1 MKTKM
6 HNGSRLL
13 SLLLA
18 VVLVFTLTVPALAA
32 EKPQDM
38 NLRIAVMS
46 DLHYLSPD
54 MIADTEDFEHAFN
67 SDRKLLKESSSVL
80 HEMLERV
87 RADKPDILLVS
98 GDLTKDGEQECH
110 AALAKQLQQ
119 LQQDV
124 PGLKIYVIN
133 GNHDIRNYNAKNFN
147 TADGKAVPA
156 TRTHPEDFK
165 RIYDFVYSDP
175 TVIATFTPAAG
186 NEAGSLSYVARPVE
200 GLTVIAMDTCRYSS
214 DNTSNGD
221 DEHETSGAISADLE
235 KWVIEQTAAAKARG
249 DLVIGLEHHGLVPH
263 FDVEPTILPMYLV
276 NGYERIAQEYADA
289 GMSAVFTGHMHA
301 VDIAAMTT
309 KAGNTFYDIETGSA
323 LTYPCPIRFVDLRRS
338 TVGGETNTYMS
349 VSTKTHIGPIN
360 YTDPATGVAYV
371 IDDLTE
377 YAREFGFSTAML
389 KTVAG
394 DFVKSFFGKY
404 LPNDTWPVTKIIENI
419 DKIIEDVASIPV
431 AEGNNLLD
439 FANWIY
445 RCNLAGEDDGN
456 YPAWVQSGIDQLKS
470 GALLDQVLDIV
481 AKDAFGR
488 GSVLFTKFQGLFT
501 KYLKS
506 QLNDL
511 LVKIVVSM
519 SVDNNC
525 PDDNDKTILLEGSN
539 AQVRLLPVTGSS
551 AATTQAYVQGDTAT
565 VFLTS
570 RQLRAATGAQS
581 GVAVTVDAT
590 DPAVGTVV
598 LAGRS
603 IANACDAGAAALQV
617 KFRSG
622 TVTLDARALAAL
634 DLHKDVAVSL
644 ASGAS
649 LNAAQQR
656 ALGSQA
662 AAATLANA
670 SVLVDG
676 AAASC
681 PAGSVRAAV
690 AVNAANDLTA
700 WSLADDGSISAVG
713 GVYDAGQQTYAFD
726 VVNGVTAIARFPFT
740 DVVAGTWY
748 YGAAAY
754 AYNNG
759 LFAGMTPTTFAPN
772 ATMTR
777 AMLVSV
783 LWRLAG
789 APAPKAPNTFV
800 DVPDGAWYTDA
811 VTWAAENG
819 VVSGIGGSRFDP
831 SGFVTRE
838 QTAEILYNYAH
849 SKGYDVSARA
859 DLTAFPDAA
868 SVSGWAEEALSWAN
882 AAGLINGT
890 VRDGQTILDPQGR
903 RKKSRTQPATAIIG
917 SGRTYK
923 GFLIKSAAPAW
934 AVSAQTTRRQ
944 YRS

>member
-1 MKTKM
+1 MNHSKRI
-6 HNGSRLL
+6 GSRLL

-18 VVLVFTLTVPALAA
+18 VALVLALSVPAFAA
-32 EKPQDM
+32 QDSHSGADTGT
-38 NLRIAVMS
+38 LKIAVMS
-46 DLHYLSPD
+46 DDHYLSPS
-54 MIADTEDFEHAFN
+54 MIRDTADYTTALN
-67 SDRKLLKESSSVL
+67 SDRKMFAESDAIL
-80 HEMLERV
+80 RTMLDAV
-87 RADKPDILLVS
+87 RQDKPDVLLIS

-110 AALAKQLQQ
+110 KALAKALQQ
-119 LQQDV
+119 LQRDV
-124 PGLKIYVIN
+124 PGLKVYVIN
-133 GNHDIRNYNAKNFN
+133 GNHDIRNADALNFN

-156 TRTHPEDFK
+156 TRTDPEDFK
-165 RIYDFVYSDP
+165 RIYDFIYSDP
-175 TVIATFTPAAG
+175 TVIATYTPPAG
-186 NEAGSLSYVARPVE
+186 KEAGGLSYVARPADGYTLV
-200 GLTVIAMDTCRYSS
+200 VIDTGRYSS
-214 DNTSNGD
+214 DNTSTGKN
-221 DEHETSGAISADLE
+221 EHETSGAISADLE
-235 KWVIEQTAAAKARG
+235 QWVIDQIKAAKARG
-249 DLVIGLEHHGLVPH
+249 DVVLGMQHHGLVAH
-263 FDVEPTILPMYLV
+263 FDVQPTILPMYLV
-276 NGYERIAQEYADA
+276 NDYERLTQEYADA
-289 GMSAVFTGHMHA
+289 GMSVMFTGHSHA
-301 VDIAAMTT
+301 VDIASATT
-309 KAGNTFYDIETGSA
+309 VAGNTIYDIETGSG
-323 LTYPCPIRFVDLRRS
+323 LTYPSPLRFVELRRS
-338 TVGGETNTYMS
+338 ADATV
-349 VSTKTHIGPIN
+349 VSTGVRTHFGPIH
-360 YTDPATGVAYV
+360 YTDPLTGTAKT

-377 YAREFGFSTAML
+377 YGRAHGFTTDML

-394 DFVKSFFGKY
+394 SFVKSFFGKF
-404 LPNDTWPVTKIIENI
+404 LPNDTWPVTKIIANI
-419 DKIIEDVASIPV
+419 DQIIDDVAAVPI

-445 RCNLAGEDDGN
+445 QCNLAGEDDGN
-456 YPAWVQSGIDQLKS
+456 YPAWVQSGVDQLKS

-481 AKDAFGR
+481 ARDTFGC

-501 KYLKS
+501 RYLKS

-525 PDDNDKTILLEGSN
+525 ADDNDMTFLIANSGD
-539 AQVRLLPVTGSS
+539 AQIRLLPVSGSS
-551 AATTQAYVQGDTAT
+551 AATTQAYVQGSTAT

-570 RQLRAATGAQS
+570 RQLRAATDAQFD
-581 GVAVTVDAT
+581 ATVTINAT
-590 DPAVGTVV
+590 DPAADTVI
-598 LAGRS
+598 LSGRS
-603 IANACDAGAAALQV
+603 IINARNAGVAALQV

-644 ASGAS
+644 TGAS

-656 ALGSQA
+656 ALGTQA
-662 AAATLANA
+662 GSAVLANA

-690 AVNAANDLTA
+690 AVNAADDLTA

-713 GVYDAGQQTYAFD
+713 GAYDAGQQTYAFD

-789 APAPKAPNTFV
+789 EPAPKAPNTFV

-859 DLTAFPDAA
+859 DLTVFPDAG
-868 SVSGWAEEALSWAN
+868 SVSGWAEKALSWAN

-890 VRDGQTILDPQGR
+890 VRDGQTILDPQGSA
-903 RKKSRTQPATAIIG
+903 SR
-917 SGRTYK
+917 
-923 GFLIKSAAPAW
+923 
-934 AVSAQTTRRQ
+934 AQVAMILMN
-944 YRS
+944 YVEHVVNA

>member
-80 HEMLERV
+80 REMLERV

-156 TRTHPEDFK
+156 TRTEPEDFK

-175 TVIATFTPAAG
+175 TVLATFTPAEGNKAG
-186 NEAGSLSYVARPVE
+186 GLSYVARPVE

-263 FDVEPTILPMYLV
+263 FDVQPTILPMYLV

-289 GMSAVFTGHMHA
+289 GMSVVFTGHMHA

-323 LTYPCPIRFVDLRRS
+323 LTYPCPVRFVDLRRS

-349 VSTKTHIGPIN
+349 VSTKTHIGPIH

-377 YAREFGFSTAML
+377 YAREFGFTTAML

-404 LPNDTWPVTKIIENI
+404 LPNDTWPVTKIIANI
-419 DKIIEDVASIPV
+419 DQIIDDVAAVPI

-581 GVAVTVDAT
+581 GVAVAVDAT

-662 AAATLANA
+662 AAATLTNA

-690 AVNAANDLTA
+690 AVNAADDLTA

-713 GVYDAGQQTYAFD
+713 GAYDAGQQTYAFD

-890 VRDGQTILDPQGR
+890 VRDGQTILDPQGSA
-903 RKKSRTQPATAIIG
+903 SR
-917 SGRTYK
+917 
-923 GFLIKSAAPAW
+923 
-934 AVSAQTTRRQ
+934 AQVAMILMN
-944 YRS
+944 YVEHVVNA

>member
-80 HEMLERV
+80 REMLERV

-156 TRTHPEDFK
+156 TRTEPEDFK

-175 TVIATFTPAAG
+175 TVLATFTPAEGNKAG
-186 NEAGSLSYVARPVE
+186 GLSYVARPVE

-263 FDVEPTILPMYLV
+263 FDVQPTILPMYLV

-289 GMSAVFTGHMHA
+289 GMSVVFTGHMHA

-323 LTYPCPIRFVDLRRS
+323 LTYPCPVRFVDLRRS

-349 VSTKTHIGPIN
+349 VSTKTHIGPIH

-377 YAREFGFSTAML
+377 YAREFGFTTAML

-404 LPNDTWPVTKIIENI
+404 LPNDTWPVTKIVANI
-419 DKIIEDVASIPV
+419 DQIIDDVAAVPI

-456 YPAWVQSGIDQLKS
+456 YPAWVQSGVDQLKS

-598 LAGRS
+598 LASRS

-662 AAATLANA
+662 ATAMLANA

-690 AVNAANDLTA
+690 AVNAADDLTA

-713 GVYDAGQQTYAFD
+713 GAYDAGQQTYAFD

-789 APAPKAPNTFV
+789 EPAPKAPNTFV

-859 DLTAFPDAA
+859 DLTAFPDAG

-890 VRDGQTILDPQGR
+890 VRDGQTILDPQGSA
-903 RKKSRTQPATAIIG
+903 SR
-917 SGRTYK
+917 
-923 GFLIKSAAPAW
+923 
-934 AVSAQTTRRQ
+934 AQVAMILMN
-944 YRS
+944 YVEHVVNA

>member
-156 TRTHPEDFK
+156 TRTEPEDFK
-165 RIYDFVYSDP
+165 QIYDFVYSDP
-175 TVIATFTPAAG
+175 TVIATFTPAEGNKAG
-186 NEAGSLSYVARPVE
+186 GLSYVARPVE

-263 FDVEPTILPMYLV
+263 FDMQPTILPMYLV

-289 GMSAVFTGHMHA
+289 GMSVVFTGHMHA

-309 KAGNTFYDIETGSA
+309 AAGNTFYDIETGSA

-349 VSTKTHIGPIN
+349 VSTKTHIGPIH

-377 YAREFGFSTAML
+377 YAREFGFTTDML

-404 LPNDTWPVTKIIENI
+404 LPNDTWPVTKIIANI
-419 DKIIEDVASIPV
+419 DQIIDDVAAVPI

-656 ALGSQA
+656 ALGSQVA
-662 AAATLANA
+662 TATLARA
-670 SVLVDG
+670 SVTVDG

-690 AVNAANDLTA
+690 AVNAADDLTA

-713 GVYDAGQQTYAFD
+713 GAYDAGQQTYAFD

-859 DLTAFPDAA
+859 DLTAFPDAG
-868 SVSGWAEEALSWAN
+868 SVSGWAEKALSWAN

-890 VRDGQTILDPQGR
+890 VRDGQTILDPQGSA
-903 RKKSRTQPATAIIG
+903 SR
-917 SGRTYK
+917 
-923 GFLIKSAAPAW
+923 
-934 AVSAQTTRRQ
+934 AQVAMILMN
-944 YRS
+944 YVEHVVNA

>member
-32 EKPQDM
+32 DKPQDM

-54 MIADTEDFEHAFN
+54 MIAGTEDFEHALN

-80 HEMLERV
+80 REMLERV

-110 AALAKQLQQ
+110 AALAKQ

-156 TRTHPEDFK
+156 TRTEPEDFK
-165 RIYDFVYSDP
+165 QIYDFVYSDP
-175 TVIATFTPAAG
+175 TVIATFTPAEGNKAG
-186 NEAGSLSYVARPVE
+186 GLSYVARPVE

-263 FDVEPTILPMYLV
+263 FDVQPTILPMYLV

-289 GMSAVFTGHMHA
+289 GMSVVFTGHMHA

-323 LTYPCPIRFVDLRRS
+323 LTYPCPVRFVDLRRS

-349 VSTKTHIGPIN
+349 VSTKTHIGPIH

-377 YAREFGFSTAML
+377 YAREFGFTTAML

-404 LPNDTWPVTKIIENI
+404 LPNDTWPVTKIIANI
-419 DKIIEDVASIPV
+419 DQIIDDVAAVPI

-690 AVNAANDLTA
+690 AVNAADDLTA

-789 APAPKAPNTFV
+789 EPAPKAPNTFV

-859 DLTAFPDAA
+859 DLTAFPDAG

-890 VRDGQTILDPQGR
+890 VRDGQTILDPQGSA
-903 RKKSRTQPATAIIG
+903 SR
-917 SGRTYK
+917 
-923 GFLIKSAAPAW
+923 
-934 AVSAQTTRRQ
+934 AQVAMILMN
-944 YRS
+944 YVEHVVNA

>member
-156 TRTHPEDFK
+156 TRTEPEDFK

-175 TVIATFTPAAG
+175 TVLATFTPAEGNKAG
-186 NEAGSLSYVARPVE
+186 GLSYVARPVE
-200 GLTVIAMDTCRYSS
+200 GLTVIAMDTCRYSA

-263 FDVEPTILPMYLV
+263 FDVQPTILPMYLV

-289 GMSAVFTGHMHA
+289 GMSVVFTGHMHA

-323 LTYPCPIRFVDLRRS
+323 LTYPCPVRFVDLRRS

-349 VSTKTHIGPIN
+349 VSTKTHIGPIH

-377 YAREFGFSTAML
+377 YAREFGFTTAML

-404 LPNDTWPVTKIIENI
+404 LPNDTWPVTKIVANI
-419 DKIIEDVASIPV
+419 DQIIDDVAAVPI

-539 AQVRLLPVTGSS
+539 AQVRLLPVTGSN

-690 AVNAANDLTA
+690 AVNAADDLTA
-700 WSLADDGSISAVG
+700 WSLADDGSISAVSG
-713 GVYDAGQQTYAFD
+713 AYDAGQQTYAFD

-849 SKGYDVSARA
+849 NKGYDVSARA

-890 VRDGQTILDPQGR
+890 VRDGQTILDPQGSA
-903 RKKSRTQPATAIIG
+903 SR
-917 SGRTYK
+917 
-923 GFLIKSAAPAW
+923 
-934 AVSAQTTRRQ
+934 AQVAMILMN
-944 YRS
+944 YVEHVVNA

>member
-156 TRTHPEDFK
+156 TRTEPEDFK

-377 YAREFGFSTAML
+377 YAREFGFSTDML

-404 LPNDTWPVTKIIENI
+404 LPNDTWPVTKIIANI
-419 DKIIEDVASIPV
+419 DQIIDDVAAVPI

-456 YPAWVQSGIDQLKS
+456 YPAWVQSGMDQLRS

-488 GSVLFTKFQGLFT
+488 SSVLFTKFQGLFT

-539 AQVRLLPVTGSS
+539 AQVRLLPVTGSN

-644 ASGAS
+644 ASGTS

-690 AVNAANDLTA
+690 AVNAADDLTA
-700 WSLADDGSISAVG
+700 WSLADDGSISAVSG
-713 GVYDAGQQTYAFD
+713 AYDAGQQTYAFD

-859 DLTAFPDAA
+859 DLTAFPDAG

-890 VRDGQTILDPQGR
+890 VRDGQTILDPQGSA
-903 RKKSRTQPATAIIG
+903 SR
-917 SGRTYK
+917 
-923 GFLIKSAAPAW
+923 
-934 AVSAQTTRRQ
+934 AQVAMILMN
-944 YRS
+944 YVEHVVNA

>member
-1 MKTKM
+1 MKTRM

-32 EKPQDM
+32 DKPQDM

-54 MIADTEDFEHAFN
+54 MIADTADFEHALN
-67 SDRKLLKESSSVL
+67 SDRKLLKESSAIL
-80 HEMLERV
+80 YEKFEQV

-119 LQQDV
+119 LQQDI

-147 TADGKAVPA
+147 TPDGKAVPA

-186 NEAGSLSYVARPVE
+186 NEAGGLSYVARPVE
-200 GLTVIAMDTCRYSS
+200 GLTIIAMDTCRYSKE
-214 DNTSNGD
+214 NTSNGT

-289 GMSAVFTGHMHA
+289 GMSVVFTGHMHA

-338 TVGGETNTYMS
+338 TVGGETSTYMS
-349 VSTKTHIGPIN
+349 VSTKTHTGPIH
-360 YTDPATGVAYV
+360 YTDPATGTAHV

-377 YAREFGFSTAML
+377 YAREFGFSTDML

-404 LPNDTWPVTKIIENI
+404 LPNDTWPVTKIVANI
-419 DKIIEDVASIPV
+419 DQIIDDVAAVPI
-431 AEGNNLLD
+431 ADGKDLLD

-445 RCNLAGEDDGN
+445 QCNLAGEDDGN
-456 YPAWVQSGIDQLKS
+456 YPAWVQSGVDQLKS
-470 GALLDQVLDIV
+470 GALLDQVLNIV

-501 KYLKS
+501 RYLKS

-634 DLHKDVAVSL
+634 DLHRDVAVSL

-690 AVNAANDLTA
+690 AVNAADDLTA
-700 WSLADDGSISAVG
+700 WSLADDGSISAVSG
-713 GVYDAGQQTYAFD
+713 AYDAGQQTYAFD

-890 VRDGQTILDPQGR
+890 VRDGQTILDPQGSA
-903 RKKSRTQPATAIIG
+903 SR
-917 SGRTYK
+917 
-923 GFLIKSAAPAW
+923 
-934 AVSAQTTRRQ
+934 AQVAMILMN
-944 YRS
+944 YVEHVVNA

>member
-80 HEMLERV
+80 REMLERV

-156 TRTHPEDFK
+156 TRTEPEDFK
-165 RIYDFVYSDP
+165 QIYDFVYSDP
-175 TVIATFTPAAG
+175 TVIATFTPAEGNKAG
-186 NEAGSLSYVARPVE
+186 GLSYVARPVE

-263 FDVEPTILPMYLV
+263 FDVQPTILPMYLV

-289 GMSAVFTGHMHA
+289 GMSVVFTGHMHA

-323 LTYPCPIRFVDLRRS
+323 LTYPCPVRFVDLRRS

-349 VSTKTHIGPIN
+349 VSTKTHIGPIH

-377 YAREFGFSTAML
+377 YAREFGFTTAML

-404 LPNDTWPVTKIIENI
+404 LPNDTWPVTKIIANI
-419 DKIIEDVASIPV
+419 DQIIDDVAAIPI

-690 AVNAANDLTA
+690 AVNAADDLTA

-713 GVYDAGQQTYAFD
+713 GAYDAGQQTYAFD

-849 SKGYDVSARA
+849 NKGYDVSARA

-890 VRDGQTILDPQGR
+890 VRDGQTILDPQGSA
-903 RKKSRTQPATAIIG
+903 SR
-917 SGRTYK
+917 
-923 GFLIKSAAPAW
+923 
-934 AVSAQTTRRQ
+934 AQVAMILMN
-944 YRS
+944 YVEHVVNA

>member
-1 MKTKM
+1 M
-6 HNGSRLL
+6 
-13 SLLLA
+13 
-18 VVLVFTLTVPALAA
+18 
-32 EKPQDM
+32 
-38 NLRIAVMS
+38 
-46 DLHYLSPD
+46 
-54 MIADTEDFEHAFN
+54 
-67 SDRKLLKESSSVL
+67 
-80 HEMLERV
+80 
-87 RADKPDILLVS
+87 
-98 GDLTKDGEQECH
+98 
-110 AALAKQLQQ
+110 
-119 LQQDV
+119 
-124 PGLKIYVIN
+124 
-133 GNHDIRNYNAKNFN
+133 
-147 TADGKAVPA
+147 
-156 TRTHPEDFK
+156 
-165 RIYDFVYSDP
+165 
-175 TVIATFTPAAG
+175 
-186 NEAGSLSYVARPVE
+186 
-200 GLTVIAMDTCRYSS
+200 
-214 DNTSNGD
+214 
-221 DEHETSGAISADLE
+221 
-235 KWVIEQTAAAKARG
+235 
-249 DLVIGLEHHGLVPH
+249 
-263 FDVEPTILPMYLV
+263 
-276 NGYERIAQEYADA
+276 
-289 GMSAVFTGHMHA
+289 
-301 VDIAAMTT
+301 
-309 KAGNTFYDIETGSA
+309 
-323 LTYPCPIRFVDLRRS
+323 
-338 TVGGETNTYMS
+338 
-349 VSTKTHIGPIN
+349 
-360 YTDPATGVAYV
+360 
-371 IDDLTE
+371 
-377 YAREFGFSTAML
+377 
-389 KTVAG
+389 
-394 DFVKSFFGKY
+394 
-404 LPNDTWPVTKIIENI
+404 
-419 DKIIEDVASIPV
+419 ASIPV

-488 GSVLFTKFQGLFT
+488 GSVLLTKFQGLFT

-551 AATTQAYVQGDTAT
+551 AATTQAYVQGSTAT

-570 RQLRAATGAQS
+570 RQLRAATDAQS
-581 GVAVTVDAT
+581 GAAVTVNAT
-590 DPAVGTVV
+590 DPAADTVI
-598 LAGRS
+598 LSGRS
-603 IANACDAGAAALQV
+603 IINARNAGVAALQV
-617 KFRSG
+617 QFAAG
-622 TVTLDARALAAL
+622 TVTLDSDALAAL

-644 ASGAS
+644 TGAS

-690 AVNAANDLTA
+690 AVNAADDLTA

-713 GVYDAGQQTYAFD
+713 GAYDAGQQTYAFD

-890 VRDGQTILDPQGR
+890 VRDGQTILDPQGSA
-903 RKKSRTQPATAIIG
+903 SR
-917 SGRTYK
+917 
-923 GFLIKSAAPAW
+923 
-934 AVSAQTTRRQ
+934 AQVAMILMN
-944 YRS
+944 YVEHVVNA

>member
-156 TRTHPEDFK
+156 TRTEPEDFK

-175 TVIATFTPAAG
+175 TVLATFTPAEGNKAG
-186 NEAGSLSYVARPVE
+186 GLSYVARPVE

-263 FDVEPTILPMYLV
+263 FDVQPTILPMYLV

-289 GMSAVFTGHMHA
+289 GMSVVFTGHMHA

-309 KAGNTFYDIETGSA
+309 AAGNTFYDIETGSA
-323 LTYPCPIRFVDLRRS
+323 LTYPCPVRFVDLRRS

-349 VSTKTHIGPIN
+349 VSTKTHIGPIH
-360 YTDPATGVAYV
+360 YTDPATGVAHV

-377 YAREFGFSTAML
+377 YAREFGFTTAML

-394 DFVKSFFGKY
+394 DFIKSFFGKY
-404 LPNDTWPVTKIIENI
+404 LPNDTWPVTKIIANI
-419 DKIIEDVASIPV
+419 DQIIDDVAAVPI

-456 YPAWVQSGIDQLKS
+456 YPAWVQSGVDQLKS

-570 RQLRAATGAQS
+570 RQLRTATGAQS

-690 AVNAANDLTA
+690 AVNAADDLTA

-713 GVYDAGQQTYAFD
+713 GAYDAGQQTYAFD

-890 VRDGQTILDPQGR
+890 VRDGQTILDPQGSA
-903 RKKSRTQPATAIIG
+903 SR
-917 SGRTYK
+917 
-923 GFLIKSAAPAW
+923 
-934 AVSAQTTRRQ
+934 AQVAMILMN
-944 YRS
+944 YVEHVVNA

>member
-147 TADGKAVPA
+147 TPDGKAVPA

-488 GSVLFTKFQGLFT
+488 GSVLLTKFQGLFT

-662 AAATLANA
+662 ATATLANA

-690 AVNAANDLTA
+690 AVNAADDLTA

-713 GVYDAGQQTYAFD
+713 GAYDAGQQTYAFD

-890 VRDGQTILDPQGR
+890 VRDGQTILDPQGSA
-903 RKKSRTQPATAIIG
+903 SR
-917 SGRTYK
+917 
-923 GFLIKSAAPAW
+923 
-934 AVSAQTTRRQ
+934 AQVAMILMN
-944 YRS
+944 YVEHVVNA

>member
-156 TRTHPEDFK
+156 TRTEPEDFK

-175 TVIATFTPAAG
+175 TVLATFTPAEGNKAG
-186 NEAGSLSYVARPVE
+186 GLSYVARPVE

-263 FDVEPTILPMYLV
+263 FDVQPTILPMYLV

-289 GMSAVFTGHMHA
+289 GMSVVFTGHMHA

-323 LTYPCPIRFVDLRRS
+323 LTYPCPVRFVDLRRS

-349 VSTKTHIGPIN
+349 VSTKTHIGPIH

-377 YAREFGFSTAML
+377 YAREFGFTTAML

-394 DFVKSFFGKY
+394 DFVKSFVGKY
-404 LPNDTWPVTKIIENI
+404 LPNDTWPVTKIIANI
-419 DKIIEDVASIPV
+419 DQIIDDVAAVPI

-690 AVNAANDLTA
+690 AVNAADDLTA

-713 GVYDAGQQTYAFD
+713 GAYDAGQQTYAFD
-726 VVNGVTAIARFPFT
+726 VVNGVTAIARFPFM

-849 SKGYDVSARA
+849 NKGYDVSARA

-890 VRDGQTILDPQGR
+890 VRDGQTILDPQGSA
-903 RKKSRTQPATAIIG
+903 SR
-917 SGRTYK
+917 
-923 GFLIKSAAPAW
+923 
-934 AVSAQTTRRQ
+934 AQVAMILMN
-944 YRS
+944 YVEHVVNA

>member
-1 MKTKM
+1 MKTRM

-32 EKPQDM
+32 DKPQDM

-54 MIADTEDFEHAFN
+54 MIADTEDFEHALN
-67 SDRKLLKESSSVL
+67 SDRKLLKESSAIL
-80 HEMLERV
+80 NEMFERV

-119 LQQDV
+119 LQQDI

-147 TADGKAVPA
+147 TADGKAVRA
-156 TRTHPEDFK
+156 TRTEPEDFK

-175 TVIATFTPAAG
+175 TVIATFTPAEGNKAG
-186 NEAGSLSYVARPVE
+186 GLSYVARPVE

-214 DNTSNGD
+214 DNTSIGD

-276 NGYERIAQEYADA
+276 NDYERIAQEYADA

-309 KAGNTFYDIETGSA
+309 AAGNTFYDIETGSA

-349 VSTKTHIGPIN
+349 MSTKTHIGPIH
-360 YTDPATGVAYV
+360 YTDPATGAAYV

-377 YAREFGFSTAML
+377 YAREFGFSTDML

-404 LPNDTWPVTKIIENI
+404 LPNDTWPVTKIIANI
-419 DKIIEDVASIPV
+419 DQIIDDVAAIPI

-445 RCNLAGEDDGN
+445 QCNLAGEDDGN
-456 YPAWVQSGIDQLKS
+456 YPAWVQSGVDQLKS

-598 LAGRS
+598 LSGRS

-617 KFRSG
+617 KFQSG

-690 AVNAANDLTA
+690 AVNAADDLTA

-713 GVYDAGQQTYAFD
+713 GAYDAGQQTYAFD

-789 APAPKAPNTFV
+789 EPAPKAPNTFV

-859 DLTAFPDAA
+859 DLTAFPDAG

-890 VRDGQTILDPQGR
+890 VRDGQTILDPQGSA
-903 RKKSRTQPATAIIG
+903 SR
-917 SGRTYK
+917 
-923 GFLIKSAAPAW
+923 
-934 AVSAQTTRRQ
+934 AQVAMILMN
-944 YRS
+944 YVEHVVNA

>member
-1 MKTKM
+1 MNHSKRI
-6 HNGSRLL
+6 GSRLL

-18 VVLVFTLTVPALAA
+18 VALVLALSVPAFAA
-32 EKPQDM
+32 QDSHSGADTGT
-38 NLRIAVMS
+38 LKIAVMS
-46 DLHYLSPD
+46 DDHYLSPS
-54 MIADTEDFEHAFN
+54 MIRDTADYTTALN
-67 SDRKLLKESSSVL
+67 SDRKMFAESDAIL
-80 HEMLERV
+80 RTMLDAV
-87 RADKPDILLVS
+87 RQDKPDVLLIS

-110 AALAKQLQQ
+110 KALAKALQQ
-119 LQQDV
+119 LQRDV
-124 PGLKIYVIN
+124 PGLKVYVIN
-133 GNHDIRNYNAKNFN
+133 GNHDIRNADALNFN

-156 TRTHPEDFK
+156 TRTDPEDFK

-200 GLTVIAMDTCRYSS
+200 GLTVIAMDTCRYSKE
-214 DNTSNGD
+214 NTSNGT

-249 DLVIGLEHHGLVPH
+249 DLVIGLEHHGLVSH
-263 FDVEPTILPMYLV
+263 FDVQPTILPMYLV

-289 GMSAVFTGHMHA
+289 GMSVVFTGHMHA

-323 LTYPCPIRFVDLRRS
+323 LTYPCPVRFVDLRRS

-349 VSTKTHIGPIN
+349 VSTKTHIGPIH

-377 YAREFGFSTAML
+377 YAREFGFTTDML

-394 DFVKSFFGKY
+394 DFIKSFFGKY
-404 LPNDTWPVTKIIENI
+404 LPNDTWPVTKIVANI
-419 DKIIEDVASIPV
+419 DQIIDDVAAVPI

-570 RQLRAATGAQS
+570 RQLRTATGVQS

-690 AVNAANDLTA
+690 AVNAADDLTA

-713 GVYDAGQQTYAFD
+713 GAYDAGQQTYAFD

-890 VRDGQTILDPQGR
+890 VRDGQTILDPQGSA
-903 RKKSRTQPATAIIG
+903 SR
-917 SGRTYK
+917 
-923 GFLIKSAAPAW
+923 
-934 AVSAQTTRRQ
+934 AQVAMILMN
-944 YRS
+944 YVEHVVNA

>member
-156 TRTHPEDFK
+156 TRTEPEDFK

-175 TVIATFTPAAG
+175 TVLATFTPAEGNKAG
-186 NEAGSLSYVARPVE
+186 GLSYVARPVE

-263 FDVEPTILPMYLV
+263 FDVQPTILPMYLV

-289 GMSAVFTGHMHA
+289 GMSVVFTGHMHA

-323 LTYPCPIRFVDLRRS
+323 LTYPCPVRFVDLRRS

-349 VSTKTHIGPIN
+349 VSTKTHIGPIH

-377 YAREFGFSTAML
+377 YAREFGFTTAML

-394 DFVKSFFGKY
+394 DFIKSFFGKY
-404 LPNDTWPVTKIIENI
+404 LPNDTWPVTKIVANI
-419 DKIIEDVASIPV
+419 DQIIDDVAAVPI

-539 AQVRLLPVTGSS
+539 AQVRLLPVTGSN

-690 AVNAANDLTA
+690 AVNAADDLTA

-713 GVYDAGQQTYAFD
+713 GAYDAGQQTYAFD

-890 VRDGQTILDPQGR
+890 VRDGQTILDPQGSA
-903 RKKSRTQPATAIIG
+903 SR
-917 SGRTYK
+917 
-923 GFLIKSAAPAW
+923 
-934 AVSAQTTRRQ
+934 AQVAMILMN
-944 YRS
+944 YVEHVVNA

>member
-1 MKTKM
+1 MNHSKRI
-6 HNGSRLL
+6 GSRLL

-18 VVLVFTLTVPALAA
+18 VALVLALSVPAFAA
-32 EKPQDM
+32 QDSHSGADTGT
-38 NLRIAVMS
+38 LKIAVMS
-46 DLHYLSPD
+46 DDHYLSPS
-54 MIADTEDFEHAFN
+54 MIRDTADYTTALN
-67 SDRKLLKESSSVL
+67 SDRKMFAESDAIL
-80 HEMLERV
+80 RTMLDAV
-87 RADKPDILLVS
+87 RQDKPDVLLIS

-110 AALAKQLQQ
+110 KALAKALQQ
-119 LQQDV
+119 LQRDV
-124 PGLKIYVIN
+124 PGLKVYVIN
-133 GNHDIRNYNAKNFN
+133 GNHDIRNADALNFN

-156 TRTHPEDFK
+156 TRTDPEDFK
-165 RIYDFVYSDP
+165 RIYDFIYSDP
-175 TVIATFTPAAG
+175 TVIATYTPPAG
-186 NEAGSLSYVARPVE
+186 KEAGGLSYVARPADGYTLV
-200 GLTVIAMDTCRYSS
+200 VIDTGRYSS
-214 DNTSNGD
+214 DNTSTGKN
-221 DEHETSGAISADLE
+221 EHETSGAISADLE
-235 KWVIEQTAAAKARG
+235 QWVIDQIKAAKARG
-249 DLVIGLEHHGLVPH
+249 DVVLGMQHHGLVAH
-263 FDVEPTILPMYLV
+263 FDVQPTILPMYLV
-276 NGYERIAQEYADA
+276 NDYERLSQEYADA
-289 GMSAVFTGHMHA
+289 GMSVMFTGHSHA
-301 VDIAAMTT
+301 VDIASATT
-309 KAGNTFYDIETGSA
+309 VAGNTIYDIETGSG
-323 LTYPCPIRFVDLRRS
+323 LTYPSPLRFVELRRS
-338 TVGGETNTYMS
+338 ADATV
-349 VSTKTHIGPIN
+349 VSTGVRTHFGPIH
-360 YTDPATGVAYV
+360 YTDPLTGTAKT

-377 YAREFGFSTAML
+377 YGRAHGFTTDML

-394 DFVKSFFGKY
+394 SFVKSFFGKF
-404 LPNDTWPVTKIIENI
+404 LPNDTWPVTKIIANI
-419 DKIIEDVASIPV
+419 DQIIDDVAAVPI

-445 RCNLAGEDDGN
+445 QCNLAGEDDGN
-456 YPAWVQSGIDQLKS
+456 YPAWVQSGVDQLKS

-481 AKDAFGR
+481 ARDTFGC

-501 KYLKS
+501 RYLKS

-525 PDDNDKTILLEGSN
+525 ADDNDMTFLIANSGD
-539 AQVRLLPVTGSS
+539 AQIRLLPVSGSS
-551 AATTQAYVQGDTAT
+551 AATTQAYVQGSTAT

-570 RQLRAATGAQS
+570 RQLRAATDAQFD
-581 GVAVTVDAT
+581 ATVTINAT
-590 DPAVGTVV
+590 DPAADTVI
-598 LAGRS
+598 LSGRS
-603 IANACDAGAAALQV
+603 IINARNAGVAALQV

-644 ASGAS
+644 TGAS

-656 ALGSQA
+656 ALGTQA
-662 AAATLANA
+662 GSAVLANA

-690 AVNAANDLTA
+690 AVNAADDLTA
-700 WSLADDGSISAVG
+700 WSLADDGSISTVG
-713 GVYDAGQQTYAFD
+713 GAYDAGQQTYAFD

-789 APAPKAPNTFV
+789 EPAPKAPNTFV

-859 DLTAFPDAA
+859 DLTAFPDAG
-868 SVSGWAEEALSWAN
+868 SVSGWAENALSWAN

-890 VRDGQTILDPQGR
+890 VRDGQTILDPQGSA
-903 RKKSRTQPATAIIG
+903 SR
-917 SGRTYK
+917 
-923 GFLIKSAAPAW
+923 
-934 AVSAQTTRRQ
+934 AQVAMILMN
-944 YRS
+944 YVEHVVNA

>member
-156 TRTHPEDFK
+156 TRTEPEDFK

-175 TVIATFTPAAG
+175 TVLATFTPAEGNKAG
-186 NEAGSLSYVARPVE
+186 GLSYVARPVE

-309 KAGNTFYDIETGSA
+309 AAGNTFYDIETGSA
-323 LTYPCPIRFVDLRRS
+323 LTYPCPVRFVDLRRS

-349 VSTKTHIGPIN
+349 VSTKTHIGPIH
-360 YTDPATGVAYV
+360 YTDPATGVAHV

-377 YAREFGFSTAML
+377 YAREFGFTTAML

-394 DFVKSFFGKY
+394 DFIKSFFGKY
-404 LPNDTWPVTKIIENI
+404 LPNDTWPVTKIIANI
-419 DKIIEDVASIPV
+419 DQIIDDVAAVPI

-456 YPAWVQSGIDQLKS
+456 YPAWVQSGVDQLKS

-662 AAATLANA
+662 ATATLANA

-690 AVNAANDLTA
+690 AVNAADDLTA

-713 GVYDAGQQTYAFD
+713 GAYDAGQQTYAFD

-859 DLTAFPDAA
+859 DLTAFPDAG

-890 VRDGQTILDPQGR
+890 VRDGQTILDPQGSA
-903 RKKSRTQPATAIIG
+903 SR
-917 SGRTYK
+917 
-923 GFLIKSAAPAW
+923 
-934 AVSAQTTRRQ
+934 AQVAMILMN
-944 YRS
+944 YVEHVVNA

>member
-156 TRTHPEDFK
+156 TRTEPEDFK

-175 TVIATFTPAAG
+175 TVLATFTPAEGNKAG
-186 NEAGSLSYVARPVE
+186 GLSYVARPVE

-263 FDVEPTILPMYLV
+263 FDVQPTILPMYLV

-289 GMSAVFTGHMHA
+289 GMSVVFTGHMHA

-323 LTYPCPIRFVDLRRS
+323 LTYPCPVRFVDLRRS

-349 VSTKTHIGPIN
+349 VSTKTHIGPIH

-377 YAREFGFSTAML
+377 YAREFGFTTDML

-404 LPNDTWPVTKIIENI
+404 LPNDTWPVTKIVANI
-419 DKIIEDVASIPV
+419 DQIIDDVAAVPI

-690 AVNAANDLTA
+690 AVNAADDLTA
-700 WSLADDGSISAVG
+700 WSLADDGSISAVSG
-713 GVYDAGQQTYAFD
+713 AYDAGQQTYAFD

-849 SKGYDVSARA
+849 NKGYDVSARA

-890 VRDGQTILDPQGR
+890 VRDGQTILDPQGSA
-903 RKKSRTQPATAIIG
+903 SR
-917 SGRTYK
+917 
-923 GFLIKSAAPAW
+923 
-934 AVSAQTTRRQ
+934 AQVAMILMN
-944 YRS
+944 YVEHVVNA

>member
-54 MIADTEDFEHAFN
+54 MIADTEDFEHALN
-67 SDRKLLKESSSVL
+67 SDRKLLKESSAIL
-80 HEMLERV
+80 NEMFDRV

-119 LQQDV
+119 LQQDI

-156 TRTHPEDFK
+156 TRTEPEDFK

-175 TVIATFTPAAG
+175 TVIATFTPAEGNKAG
-186 NEAGSLSYVARPVE
+186 GLSYVARPVE

-235 KWVIEQTAAAKARG
+235 KWVIEQTAAAKTRG

-289 GMSAVFTGHMHA
+289 GMSVVFTGHMHA

-309 KAGNTFYDIETGSA
+309 AAGNTFYDIETGSA

-349 VSTKTHIGPIN
+349 VSTKTHIGPIH
-360 YTDPATGVAYV
+360 YTDPATGAAYV

-377 YAREFGFSTAML
+377 YAREFGFSTDML

-404 LPNDTWPVTKIIENI
+404 LPNDTWPVTKIVANI
-419 DKIIEDVASIPV
+419 DQIIDDVAAIPI
-431 AEGNNLLD
+431 AEGKNLLD

-445 RCNLAGEDDGN
+445 QCNLAGEDDGN
-456 YPAWVQSGIDQLKS
+456 YPAWVQSGVDQLKS

-525 PDDNDKTILLEGSN
+525 PDDNDKTILLEDSN
-539 AQVRLLPVTGSS
+539 AQIRLLPVTGSGT
-551 AATTQAYVQGDTAT
+551 ATTQAYVQGDTAT

-598 LAGRS
+598 LSGRS
-603 IANACDAGAAALQV
+603 IANARDAGAAALQM

-644 ASGAS
+644 TGAS

-690 AVNAANDLTA
+690 AVNAADDLTA

-713 GVYDAGQQTYAFD
+713 GAYDAGQQTYAFD

-859 DLTAFPDAA
+859 DLTAFPDAG
-868 SVSGWAEEALSWAN
+868 SVSGWAEKALSWAN

-890 VRDGQTILDPQGR
+890 VRDGQTILDPQGSA
-903 RKKSRTQPATAIIG
+903 SR
-917 SGRTYK
+917 
-923 GFLIKSAAPAW
+923 
-934 AVSAQTTRRQ
+934 AQVTMILMN
-944 YRS
+944 YVEHVVNA

>member
-156 TRTHPEDFK
+156 TRTEPEDFK

-175 TVIATFTPAAG
+175 TVLATFTPAEGNKAG
-186 NEAGSLSYVARPVE
+186 GLSYVARPVE

-263 FDVEPTILPMYLV
+263 FDVQPTILPMYLV

-289 GMSAVFTGHMHA
+289 GMSVVFTGHMHA

-323 LTYPCPIRFVDLRRS
+323 LTYPCPVRFVDLRRS

-349 VSTKTHIGPIN
+349 VSTKTHIGPIH

-377 YAREFGFSTAML
+377 YAREFGFTTAML

-404 LPNDTWPVTKIIENI
+404 LPNDTWPVTKIVANI
-419 DKIIEDVASIPV
+419 DQIIDDVAAVPI

-539 AQVRLLPVTGSS
+539 AQVRLLPVTGSN

-656 ALGSQA
+656 ALGLQV
-662 AAATLANA
+662 AAATLARA
-670 SVLVDG
+670 SVTVDG

-690 AVNAANDLTA
+690 AVNAADDLTA

-713 GVYDAGQQTYAFD
+713 GAYDAGQQTYAFD

-890 VRDGQTILDPQGR
+890 VRDGQTILDPQGSA
-903 RKKSRTQPATAIIG
+903 SR
-917 SGRTYK
+917 
-923 GFLIKSAAPAW
+923 
-934 AVSAQTTRRQ
+934 AQVAMILMN
-944 YRS
+944 YVEHVVNA

>member
-54 MIADTEDFEHAFN
+54 MIADTEDFEHALN
-67 SDRKLLKESSSVL
+67 SDRKLLKESSAIL
-80 HEMLERV
+80 NEMFDRV

-119 LQQDV
+119 LQQDI

-147 TADGKAVPA
+147 TADGKAVLA
-156 TRTHPEDFK
+156 TRTEPEDFK

-175 TVIATFTPAAG
+175 TVIATFTPAEGNKAG
-186 NEAGSLSYVARPVE
+186 GLSYVARPVE

-214 DNTSNGD
+214 DNTSIGD

-235 KWVIEQTAAAKARG
+235 KWVIEQTTAAKARG

-263 FDVEPTILPMYLV
+263 FDVQPTILPMYLV

-289 GMSAVFTGHMHA
+289 GMSVVFTGHMHA

-309 KAGNTFYDIETGSA
+309 AAGNTFYDIETGSA
-323 LTYPCPIRFVDLRRS
+323 LTYPCPVRFVDLRRS

-349 VSTKTHIGPIN
+349 VSTKTHIGPIH

-377 YAREFGFSTAML
+377 YAREFGFTTDML

-404 LPNDTWPVTKIIENI
+404 LPNDTWPVTKIIANI
-419 DKIIEDVASIPV
+419 DQIIDDVAAIPI

-662 AAATLANA
+662 ATATLANA

-690 AVNAANDLTA
+690 AVNAADDLTA

-713 GVYDAGQQTYAFD
+713 GAYDAGQQTYAFD

-789 APAPKAPNTFV
+789 EPAPKAPNTFV

-859 DLTAFPDAA
+859 DLTAFPDAD
-868 SVSGWAEEALSWAN
+868 SVSGWAEKALSWAN

-890 VRDGQTILDPQGR
+890 VRDGQTILDPQGSA
-903 RKKSRTQPATAIIG
+903 SR
-917 SGRTYK
+917 
-923 GFLIKSAAPAW
+923 
-934 AVSAQTTRRQ
+934 AQVAMILMN
-944 YRS
+944 YVEHVVNA

>member
-156 TRTHPEDFK
+156 TRTEPEDFK
-165 RIYDFVYSDP
+165 RIYGFVYSDP
-175 TVIATFTPAAG
+175 TVIATFTPAEGNKAG
-186 NEAGSLSYVARPVE
+186 GLSYVARPVE

-263 FDVEPTILPMYLV
+263 FDVQPTILPMYLV

-289 GMSAVFTGHMHA
+289 GMSVVFTGHMHA

-309 KAGNTFYDIETGSA
+309 AAGNTFYDIETGSA
-323 LTYPCPIRFVDLRRS
+323 LTYPCPVRFVDLRRS

-349 VSTKTHIGPIN
+349 VSTKTHIGPIH

-377 YAREFGFSTAML
+377 YAREFGFTTAML

-404 LPNDTWPVTKIIENI
+404 LPNDTWPVTKIVANI
-419 DKIIEDVASIPV
+419 DQIIDDVAAIPI

-656 ALGSQA
+656 ALSSQA
-662 AAATLANA
+662 ATATLANA

-690 AVNAANDLTA
+690 AVNAADDLTA

-713 GVYDAGQQTYAFD
+713 GAYDAGQQTYAFD

-789 APAPKAPNTFV
+789 EPAPKAPNTFV

-868 SVSGWAEEALSWAN
+868 SVSGWAKNALSWAN

-890 VRDGQTILDPQGR
+890 VRDGQTILDPQGSA
-903 RKKSRTQPATAIIG
+903 SR
-917 SGRTYK
+917 
-923 GFLIKSAAPAW
+923 
-934 AVSAQTTRRQ
+934 AQVAMILMN
-944 YRS
+944 YVEHVVNA

>member
-46 DLHYLSPD
+46 DDHYLSPS
-54 MIADTEDFEHAFN
+54 MIRDTADYTTALN
-67 SDRKLLKESSSVL
+67 SDRKMFAESDAIL
-80 HEMLERV
+80 RTMLDAV
-87 RADKPDILLVS
+87 RQDKPDVLLIS

-110 AALAKQLQQ
+110 KALAKALQQ
-119 LQQDV
+119 LQRDV
-124 PGLKIYVIN
+124 PGLKVYVIN
-133 GNHDIRNYNAKNFN
+133 GNHDIRNADALNFN

-156 TRTHPEDFK
+156 TRTDPEDFK
-165 RIYDFVYSDP
+165 RIYDFIYSDP
-175 TVIATFTPAAG
+175 TVIATYTPPAG
-186 NEAGSLSYVARPVE
+186 KEAGGLSYVARPADGYTLV
-200 GLTVIAMDTCRYSS
+200 VIDTGRYSS
-214 DNTSNGD
+214 DNTSTGKN
-221 DEHETSGAISADLE
+221 EHETSGAISADLE
-235 KWVIEQTAAAKARG
+235 QWVIEQTAAAKARG
-249 DLVIGLEHHGLVPH
+249 DVVLGMQHHGLVAH
-263 FDVEPTILPMYLV
+263 FDVQPTILPMYLV
-276 NGYERIAQEYADA
+276 NDYERLSQEYADA
-289 GMSAVFTGHMHA
+289 GMSVMFTGHSHA
-301 VDIAAMTT
+301 VDIASATT
-309 KAGNTFYDIETGSA
+309 VAGNTIYDIETGSG
-323 LTYPCPIRFVDLRRS
+323 LTYPSPLRFVELRRS
-338 TVGGETNTYMS
+338 ADATV
-349 VSTKTHIGPIN
+349 VSTGVRTHFGPIH
-360 YTDPATGVAYV
+360 YTDPLTGTAKT

-377 YAREFGFSTAML
+377 YGRAHGFTTDML

-394 DFVKSFFGKY
+394 SFVKSFFGKF
-404 LPNDTWPVTKIIENI
+404 LPNDTWPVTKIIANI
-419 DKIIEDVASIPV
+419 DQIIDDVAAVPI

-445 RCNLAGEDDGN
+445 QCNLAGEDDGN
-456 YPAWVQSGIDQLKS
+456 YPAWVQSGVDQLKS

-481 AKDAFGR
+481 ARDTFGC

-501 KYLKS
+501 RYLKS

-525 PDDNDKTILLEGSN
+525 ADDNDMTFLIANSGD
-539 AQVRLLPVTGSS
+539 AQIRLLPVSGSS
-551 AATTQAYVQGDTAT
+551 AATTQAYVQGSTAT

-570 RQLRAATGAQS
+570 RQLRAATDAQFD
-581 GVAVTVDAT
+581 ATVTINAT
-590 DPAVGTVV
+590 DPAADTVI
-598 LAGRS
+598 LSGRS
-603 IANACDAGAAALQV
+603 IINARNAGVAALQV

-644 ASGAS
+644 TGAS

-656 ALGSQA
+656 ALGTQA
-662 AAATLANA
+662 GSAVLANA

-690 AVNAANDLTA
+690 AVNAADDLTA

-713 GVYDAGQQTYAFD
+713 GAYDAGQQTYAFD

-789 APAPKAPNTFV
+789 EPAPKAPNTFV

-859 DLTAFPDAA
+859 DLTAFPDAG

-890 VRDGQTILDPQGR
+890 VRDGQTILDPQGSA
-903 RKKSRTQPATAIIG
+903 SR
-917 SGRTYK
+917 
-923 GFLIKSAAPAW
+923 
-934 AVSAQTTRRQ
+934 AQVAMILMN
-944 YRS
+944 YVEHVVNA

>member
-1 MKTKM
+1 MKTRM

-54 MIADTEDFEHAFN
+54 MIADTADFEHALN
-67 SDRKLLKESSSVL
+67 SDRKLLKESSAIL
-80 HEMLERV
+80 YEKFEQV

-119 LQQDV
+119 LQQDI

-147 TADGKAVPA
+147 TPDGKAVPA

-200 GLTVIAMDTCRYSS
+200 GLTIIAMDTCRYSKE
-214 DNTSNGD
+214 NTSNGT

-289 GMSAVFTGHMHA
+289 GMSVVFTGHMHA

-456 YPAWVQSGIDQLKS
+456 YPAWVQSGMDQLRS

-488 GSVLFTKFQGLFT
+488 SSVLFTKFQGLFT
-501 KYLKS
+501 KYLKG

-690 AVNAANDLTA
+690 AVNAADDLTA

-713 GVYDAGQQTYAFD
+713 GAYDAGQQTYAFD

-890 VRDGQTILDPQGR
+890 VRDGQTILDPQGSA
-903 RKKSRTQPATAIIG
+903 SR
-917 SGRTYK
+917 
-923 GFLIKSAAPAW
+923 
-934 AVSAQTTRRQ
+934 AQIAMILMN
-944 YRS
+944 YVEHVVNA

>member
-200 GLTVIAMDTCRYSS
+200 GLTIVAMDTCRYSKE
-214 DNTSNGD
+214 NTSNGT

-263 FDVEPTILPMYLV
+263 FDVQPTILPMYLV

-289 GMSAVFTGHMHA
+289 GMSVVFTGHMHA

-323 LTYPCPIRFVDLRRS
+323 LTYPCPVRFVDLRRS

-349 VSTKTHIGPIN
+349 VSTKTHIGPIH

-377 YAREFGFSTAML
+377 YAREFGFTTAML

-394 DFVKSFFGKY
+394 DFIKSFFGKY
-404 LPNDTWPVTKIIENI
+404 LPNDTWPVTKIIANI
-419 DKIIEDVASIPV
+419 DQIIDDVAAVPI

-456 YPAWVQSGIDQLKS
+456 YPAWVQSGVDQLKS

-690 AVNAANDLTA
+690 AVNAADDLTA

-713 GVYDAGQQTYAFD
+713 GAYDAGQQTYAFD

-859 DLTAFPDAA
+859 DLTAFPDAG

-890 VRDGQTILDPQGR
+890 VRDGQTILDPQGSA
-903 RKKSRTQPATAIIG
+903 SR
-917 SGRTYK
+917 
-923 GFLIKSAAPAW
+923 
-934 AVSAQTTRRQ
+934 AQVAMILMN
-944 YRS
+944 YVEHVVNA

>member
-147 TADGKAVPA
+147 TPDGKAVPA

-488 GSVLFTKFQGLFT
+488 GSVLLTKFQGLFT

-525 PDDNDKTILLEGSN
+525 ADDNDMTFLIANSGD
-539 AQVRLLPVTGSS
+539 AQIRLLPVSGSS
-551 AATTQAYVQGDTAT
+551 AATTQAYVQGSTAT

-570 RQLRAATGAQS
+570 RQLRAATDAQFD
-581 GVAVTVDAT
+581 ATVTINAT
-590 DPAVGTVV
+590 DPAASTVV
-598 LAGRS
+598 LAGHS
-603 IANACDAGAAALQV
+603 IANARDAGAAALQV

-662 AAATLANA
+662 ATATLANA

-690 AVNAANDLTA
+690 AVNAADDLTA

-713 GVYDAGQQTYAFD
+713 GAYDAGQQTYAFD

-859 DLTAFPDAA
+859 DLTAFPDAG

-882 AAGLINGT
+882 VAGLINGT
-890 VRDGQTILDPQGR
+890 VRDGQTILDPQGSA
-903 RKKSRTQPATAIIG
+903 SR
-917 SGRTYK
+917 
-923 GFLIKSAAPAW
+923 
-934 AVSAQTTRRQ
+934 AQVAMILMN
-944 YRS
+944 YVEHVVNA

>member
-1 MKTKM
+1 MKTRM

-18 VVLVFTLTVPALAA
+18 VVLAFTLTVPALAA
-32 EKPQDM
+32 DKPQDM

-46 DLHYLSPD
+46 DLHYFSPD
-54 MIADTEDFEHAFN
+54 MIADTADFEHALN
-67 SDRKLLKESSSVL
+67 SDRKLLKESSAIL
-80 HEMLERV
+80 HEKFEQV

-119 LQQDV
+119 LQQDI

-147 TADGKAVPA
+147 TADGKAVRA
-156 TRTHPEDFK
+156 TRTEPEDFK
-165 RIYDFVYSDP
+165 QIYDFVYSDP
-175 TVIATFTPAAG
+175 TVIATFTPAEGNKAG
-186 NEAGSLSYVARPVE
+186 GLSYVARPVE
-200 GLTVIAMDTCRYSS
+200 GLTIIAMDTCRYSS

-263 FDVEPTILPMYLV
+263 FDVQPTILPMYLV

-289 GMSAVFTGHMHA
+289 GMSVVFTGHMHA

-323 LTYPCPIRFVDLRRS
+323 LTYPCPVRFVDLRRT

-349 VSTKTHIGPIN
+349 VSTKTHIGPIH

-377 YAREFGFSTAML
+377 YAREFGFTTAML

-404 LPNDTWPVTKIIENI
+404 LPNDTWPVTKIIANI
-419 DKIIEDVASIPV
+419 DQIIDDVAAIPI

-662 AAATLANA
+662 ATATLANA

-690 AVNAANDLTA
+690 AVNAADDLTA

-713 GVYDAGQQTYAFD
+713 GAYDAGQQTYAFD

-859 DLTAFPDAA
+859 DLTAFPDAG

-890 VRDGQTILDPQGR
+890 VRDGQTILDPQGSA
-903 RKKSRTQPATAIIG
+903 SR
-917 SGRTYK
+917 
-923 GFLIKSAAPAW
+923 
-934 AVSAQTTRRQ
+934 AQVAMILMN
-944 YRS
+944 YVEHVVNA

>member
-67 SDRKLLKESSSVL
+67 SDRKLLKESSSIL
-80 HEMLERV
+80 REMLERV

-110 AALAKQLQQ
+110 AALVKQLQQ

-156 TRTHPEDFK
+156 TRTEPEDFK
-165 RIYDFVYSDP
+165 QIYDFVYSDP
-175 TVIATFTPAAG
+175 TVIATFTPAEGNKAG
-186 NEAGSLSYVARPVE
+186 GLSYVARPVE

-235 KWVIEQTAAAKARG
+235 KWVIEQTSAAKARG

-263 FDVEPTILPMYLV
+263 FDVQPTILPMYLV

-289 GMSAVFTGHMHA
+289 GMSVVFTGHMHA

-309 KAGNTFYDIETGSA
+309 AAGNTIYDIETGSA

-349 VSTKTHIGPIN
+349 VSTKTHIGPIH

-377 YAREFGFSTAML
+377 YAREFGFTTDML

-404 LPNDTWPVTKIIENI
+404 LPNDTWPVTKIIANI
-419 DKIIEDVASIPV
+419 DQIIDDVAAVPI

-590 DPAVGTVV
+590 DPAVDTVV
-598 LAGRS
+598 LASRS
-603 IANACDAGAAALQV
+603 IANARDAGAAALQV

-644 ASGAS
+644 AGGAS

-656 ALGSQA
+656 ALGTQA
-662 AAATLANA
+662 ATATLANA

-690 AVNAANDLTA
+690 AVNAADDLTA

-713 GVYDAGQQTYAFD
+713 GAYDAGQQTYAFD

-740 DVVAGTWY
+740 DVAAGTWY

-859 DLTAFPDAA
+859 DLTAFPDAG

-890 VRDGQTILDPQGR
+890 VRDGQTILDPQGSA
-903 RKKSRTQPATAIIG
+903 SR
-917 SGRTYK
+917 
-923 GFLIKSAAPAW
+923 
-934 AVSAQTTRRQ
+934 AQVAMILMN
-944 YRS
+944 YVEHVVNA

>member
-80 HEMLERV
+80 REMLERV

-156 TRTHPEDFK
+156 TRTEPEDFK
-165 RIYDFVYSDP
+165 QIYDFVYSDP
-175 TVIATFTPAAG
+175 TVIATFTPAEGNKAG
-186 NEAGSLSYVARPVE
+186 GLSYVARPVE

-263 FDVEPTILPMYLV
+263 FDVQPTILPMYLV

-289 GMSAVFTGHMHA
+289 GMSVVFTGHMHA

-323 LTYPCPIRFVDLRRS
+323 LTYPCPVRFVDLRRS

-349 VSTKTHIGPIN
+349 VSTKTHIGPIH

-377 YAREFGFSTAML
+377 YAREFGFTTAML

-404 LPNDTWPVTKIIENI
+404 LPNDTWPVTKIVANI
-419 DKIIEDVASIPV
+419 DQIIDDVAAIPI

-525 PDDNDKTILLEGSN
+525 PDDNGKTILLEGSN

-662 AAATLANA
+662 ATATLANA

-690 AVNAANDLTA
+690 AVNAADDLTA

-713 GVYDAGQQTYAFD
+713 GAYDAGRQTYAFD

-789 APAPKAPNTFV
+789 EPAPKAPNTFV

-868 SVSGWAEEALSWAN
+868 SVSGWAKNALSWAN

-890 VRDGQTILDPQGR
+890 VRDGQTILDPQGSA
-903 RKKSRTQPATAIIG
+903 SR
-917 SGRTYK
+917 
-923 GFLIKSAAPAW
+923 
-934 AVSAQTTRRQ
+934 AQVAMILMN
-944 YRS
+944 YVEHVVNA

>member
-156 TRTHPEDFK
+156 TRTEPEDFK
-165 RIYDFVYSDP
+165 QIYDFVYSDP
-175 TVIATFTPAAG
+175 TVIATFTPAEGNKAG
-186 NEAGSLSYVARPVE
+186 GLSYVARPVE
-200 GLTVIAMDTCRYSS
+200 GLTIIAMDTCRYSS

-263 FDVEPTILPMYLV
+263 FDVQPTILPMYLV

-289 GMSAVFTGHMHA
+289 GMSVVFTGHMHA

-309 KAGNTFYDIETGSA
+309 ASGNTFYDIETGSA
-323 LTYPCPIRFVDLRRS
+323 LTYPCPVRFVDLRRS

-349 VSTKTHIGPIN
+349 VSTKTHIGPIH
-360 YTDPATGVAYV
+360 YTDPATGIAYV

-377 YAREFGFSTAML
+377 YAREFGFTTDML

-404 LPNDTWPVTKIIENI
+404 LPNDTWPVTKIIANI
-419 DKIIEDVASIPV
+419 DQIIDDVAAVPI

-644 ASGAS
+644 AGGAS

-662 AAATLANA
+662 ATATLANA

-690 AVNAANDLTA
+690 AVNAADDLTA

-713 GVYDAGQQTYAFD
+713 GAYDAGQQTYAFD

-789 APAPKAPNTFV
+789 EPAPKAPNTFV

-859 DLTAFPDAA
+859 DLTAFPDAG
-868 SVSGWAEEALSWAN
+868 SVSGWAEKALSWAN

-890 VRDGQTILDPQGR
+890 VRDGQTILDPQGSA
-903 RKKSRTQPATAIIG
+903 SR
-917 SGRTYK
+917 
-923 GFLIKSAAPAW
+923 
-934 AVSAQTTRRQ
+934 AQVAMILMN
-944 YRS
+944 YVEHVVNA

>member
-147 TADGKAVPA
+147 TPDGKAVPA
-156 TRTHPEDFK
+156 TRTEPEDFK
-165 RIYDFVYSDP
+165 QIYDFVYSDP
-175 TVIATFTPAAG
+175 TVIATFTPAEGNKAG
-186 NEAGSLSYVARPVE
+186 GLSYVARPVE

-263 FDVEPTILPMYLV
+263 FDVQPTILPMYLV

-289 GMSAVFTGHMHA
+289 GMSVVFTGHMHA

-323 LTYPCPIRFVDLRRS
+323 LTYPCPVRFVDLRRS

-349 VSTKTHIGPIN
+349 VSTKTHIGPIH

-377 YAREFGFSTAML
+377 YAREFGFTTAML

-404 LPNDTWPVTKIIENI
+404 LPNDTWPVTKIVANI
-419 DKIIEDVASIPV
+419 DQIIDDVAAVPI

-551 AATTQAYVQGDTAT
+551 ASTTQAYVQGDTAT

-690 AVNAANDLTA
+690 AVNAADDLTA

-713 GVYDAGQQTYAFD
+713 GAYDAGQQTYAFD

-789 APAPKAPNTFV
+789 EPAPKASNTFV

-859 DLTAFPDAA
+859 DLTAFPDAG
-868 SVSGWAEEALSWAN
+868 SVSGWAEKALSWAN

-890 VRDGQTILDPQGR
+890 VRDGQTILDPQGSA
-903 RKKSRTQPATAIIG
+903 SR
-917 SGRTYK
+917 
-923 GFLIKSAAPAW
+923 
-934 AVSAQTTRRQ
+934 AQVAMILMN
-944 YRS
+944 YVEHVVNA

>member
-80 HEMLERV
+80 REMLERV

-156 TRTHPEDFK
+156 TRTEPEDFK

-175 TVIATFTPAAG
+175 TVLATFTPAEGNKAG
-186 NEAGSLSYVARPVE
+186 GLSYVARPVE

-263 FDVEPTILPMYLV
+263 FDVQPTILPMYLV

-289 GMSAVFTGHMHA
+289 GMSVVFTGHMHA

-323 LTYPCPIRFVDLRRS
+323 LTYPCPVRFVDLRRT

-349 VSTKTHIGPIN
+349 VSTKTHIGPIH

-377 YAREFGFSTAML
+377 YAREFGFTTAML

-404 LPNDTWPVTKIIENI
+404 LPNDTWPVTKIVANI
-419 DKIIEDVASIPV
+419 DQIIDDVAAIPI

-581 GVAVTVDAT
+581 DVAVTVDAT

-690 AVNAANDLTA
+690 AVNAADDLTA

-713 GVYDAGQQTYAFD
+713 GAYDAGQQTYAFD

-789 APAPKAPNTFV
+789 EPAPKAPNTFV

-890 VRDGQTILDPQGR
+890 VRDGQTILDPQGSA
-903 RKKSRTQPATAIIG
+903 SR
-917 SGRTYK
+917 
-923 GFLIKSAAPAW
+923 
-934 AVSAQTTRRQ
+934 AQVAMILMN
-944 YRS
+944 YVEHVVNA

>member
-54 MIADTEDFEHAFN
+54 MIADTEDFEHALN

-147 TADGKAVPA
+147 TPDGKAVPA
-156 TRTHPEDFK
+156 TRTEPEDFK
-165 RIYDFVYSDP
+165 QIYDFVYSDP
-175 TVIATFTPAAG
+175 TVIATFTPAEGNKAG
-186 NEAGSLSYVARPVE
+186 GLSYVARPVE

-289 GMSAVFTGHMHA
+289 GMSVVFTGHMHA

-309 KAGNTFYDIETGSA
+309 AAGNTFYDIETGSA

-349 VSTKTHIGPIN
+349 VSTKTHIGPIH

-377 YAREFGFSTAML
+377 YAREFGFTTDML

-404 LPNDTWPVTKIIENI
+404 LPNDTWPVTKIIANI
-419 DKIIEDVASIPV
+419 DQIIDDVAAIPI

-539 AQVRLLPVTGSS
+539 AQVRLLPVTGSGTAS
-551 AATTQAYVQGDTAT
+551 TQAYVQGDTAT

-598 LAGRS
+598 LSGRS
-603 IANACDAGAAALQV
+603 IANARDVGAAALQV

-662 AAATLANA
+662 ATATLARA
-670 SVLVDG
+670 SVTVDG

-690 AVNAANDLTA
+690 AVNAADDLTA

-713 GVYDAGQQTYAFD
+713 GAYDAGQQTYAFD

-789 APAPKAPNTFV
+789 EPAPKAPNTFV

-859 DLTAFPDAA
+859 DLTAFPDAG

-890 VRDGQTILDPQGR
+890 VRDGQTILDPQGSA
-903 RKKSRTQPATAIIG
+903 SR
-917 SGRTYK
+917 
-923 GFLIKSAAPAW
+923 
-934 AVSAQTTRRQ
+934 AQVAMILMN
-944 YRS
+944 YVEHVVNA

>member
-1 MKTKM
+1 MNHSKRI
-6 HNGSRLL
+6 GSRLL

-18 VVLVFTLTVPALAA
+18 VALVLALSVPAFAA
-32 EKPQDM
+32 QDSHSGADTGT
-38 NLRIAVMS
+38 LKIAVMS
-46 DLHYLSPD
+46 DDHYLSPS
-54 MIADTEDFEHAFN
+54 MIRDTADYTTALN
-67 SDRKLLKESSSVL
+67 SDRKMFAESDAIL
-80 HEMLERV
+80 RTMLDAV
-87 RADKPDILLVS
+87 RQDKPDVLLIS

-110 AALAKQLQQ
+110 KALAKALQQ
-119 LQQDV
+119 LQRDV
-124 PGLKIYVIN
+124 PGLKVYVIN
-133 GNHDIRNYNAKNFN
+133 GNHDIRNADALNFN

-156 TRTHPEDFK
+156 TRTDPEDFK
-165 RIYDFVYSDP
+165 RIYDFIYSDP
-175 TVIATFTPAAG
+175 TVIATYTPPAG
-186 NEAGSLSYVARPVE
+186 KEAGGLSYVARPADGYTLV
-200 GLTVIAMDTCRYSS
+200 VIDTGRYSS
-214 DNTSNGD
+214 DNTSTGKN
-221 DEHETSGAISADLE
+221 EHETSGAISADLE
-235 KWVIEQTAAAKARG
+235 QWVIDQIKAAKARG
-249 DLVIGLEHHGLVPH
+249 DVVLGMQHHGLVAH
-263 FDVEPTILPMYLV
+263 FDVQPTILPMYLV
-276 NGYERIAQEYADA
+276 NDYERLSQEYADA
-289 GMSAVFTGHMHA
+289 GMSVMFTGHSHA
-301 VDIAAMTT
+301 VDIASATT
-309 KAGNTFYDIETGSA
+309 VAGNTIYDIETGSG
-323 LTYPCPIRFVDLRRS
+323 LTYPSPLRFVELGRS
-338 TVGGETNTYMS
+338 ADATV
-349 VSTKTHIGPIN
+349 VSTGVRTHFGPIH
-360 YTDPATGVAYV
+360 YTDPLTGTAKT

-377 YAREFGFSTAML
+377 YGRAHGFTTDML

-394 DFVKSFFGKY
+394 SFVKSFFGKF
-404 LPNDTWPVTKIIENI
+404 LPNDTWPVTKIIANI
-419 DKIIEDVASIPV
+419 DQIIDDVAAVPI

-445 RCNLAGEDDGN
+445 QCNLAGEDDGN
-456 YPAWVQSGIDQLKS
+456 YPAWVQSGVDQLKS

-481 AKDAFGR
+481 ARDTFGC

-501 KYLKS
+501 RYLKS

-525 PDDNDKTILLEGSN
+525 ADDNDMTFLIANSGD
-539 AQVRLLPVTGSS
+539 AQIRLLPVSGSS
-551 AATTQAYVQGDTAT
+551 AATTQAYVQGSTAT

-570 RQLRAATGAQS
+570 RQLRAATDAQFD
-581 GVAVTVDAT
+581 ATVTINAT
-590 DPAVGTVV
+590 DPAADTVI
-598 LAGRS
+598 LSGRS
-603 IANACDAGAAALQV
+603 IINARNAGVAALQV

-644 ASGAS
+644 TGAS

-656 ALGSQA
+656 ALGTQA
-662 AAATLANA
+662 GSAVLANA

-690 AVNAANDLTA
+690 AVNAADDLTA
-700 WSLADDGSISAVG
+700 WSLADDGSISTVG
-713 GVYDAGQQTYAFD
+713 GAYDAGQQTYAFD

-789 APAPKAPNTFV
+789 EPAPKAPNTFV

-890 VRDGQTILDPQGR
+890 VRDGQTILDPQGSA
-903 RKKSRTQPATAIIG
+903 SR
-917 SGRTYK
+917 
-923 GFLIKSAAPAW
+923 
-934 AVSAQTTRRQ
+934 AQVAMILMN
-944 YRS
+944 YVEHVVNA

>member
-1 MKTKM
+1 MNHSKRI
-6 HNGSRLL
+6 GSRLL

-18 VVLVFTLTVPALAA
+18 VALVLALSVPAFAA
-32 EKPQDM
+32 QDSHSSADTGT
-38 NLRIAVMS
+38 LKIAVMS
-46 DLHYLSPD
+46 DDHYLSPS
-54 MIADTEDFEHAFN
+54 MIRDTADYTTALN
-67 SDRKLLKESSSVL
+67 SDRKMFAESDAIL
-80 HEMLERV
+80 RTMLDAV
-87 RADKPDILLVS
+87 RQDKPDVLLIS

-110 AALAKQLQQ
+110 KALAKALQQ

-133 GNHDIRNYNAKNFN
+133 GNHDIRNADALNFN

-156 TRTHPEDFK
+156 TRTEPEDFR

-175 TVIATFTPAAG
+175 TVIATYTPPAG
-186 NEAGSLSYVARPVE
+186 KEAGGLSYVARPAD
-200 GLTVIAMDTCRYSS
+200 GYTLIAIDTCRYSS
-214 DNTSNGD
+214 DNTSTGKN
-221 DEHETSGAISADLE
+221 EHETSGAISAELE
-235 KWVIEQTAAAKARG
+235 QWVIAQIKAAKARG
-249 DLVIGLEHHGLVPH
+249 DVVLGMQHHGLIAH
-263 FDVEPTILPMYLV
+263 FDVQPTILPMYLV
-276 NGYERIAQEYADA
+276 NNYEQLTQEYADA
-289 GMSAVFTGHMHA
+289 GMSVMFTGHSHA
-301 VDIAAMTT
+301 VDIASATT
-309 KAGNTFYDIETGSA
+309 AAGNTIYDIETGSG
-323 LTYPCPIRFVDLRRS
+323 LTYPSPLRFVELRRS
-338 TVGGETNTYMS
+338 ADATV
-349 VSTKTHIGPIN
+349 VSTGVRTHFGPIR
-360 YTDPATGVAYV
+360 YTDPLTGTAKT

-377 YAREFGFSTAML
+377 YGRAHGFTTDML
-389 KTVAG
+389 KTVSG
-394 DFVKSFFGKY
+394 SFIKSFFGKF
-404 LPNDTWPVTKIIENI
+404 LPNDTWPVTKIIANI
-419 DKIIEDVASIPV
+419 DQIIDDVAAVPI
-431 AEGNNLLD
+431 AEGNDLLD

-445 RCNLAGEDDGN
+445 QCNLAGEDDGN
-456 YPAWVQSGIDQLKS
+456 YPAWVQSGVDRLKS

-481 AKDAFGR
+481 AEDTFGC

-501 KYLKS
+501 RYLKS

-525 PDDNDKTILLEGSN
+525 PDDNDMTFLIANSGD

-551 AATTQAYVQGDTAT
+551 AANTQAYVQGDTAT

-570 RQLRAATGAQS
+570 RQLRAATDAQS

-598 LAGRS
+598 LASRS

-656 ALGSQA
+656 ALGLQA
-662 AAATLANA
+662 ATATLANA

-690 AVNAANDLTA
+690 AVNAADDLTA

-713 GVYDAGQQTYAFD
+713 GAYDAGQQTYAFD

-783 LWRLAG
+783 LWHLAG

-800 DVPDGAWYTDA
+800 DVPDGVWYTDA

-859 DLTAFPDAA
+859 DLTAFPDAG

-890 VRDGQTILDPQGR
+890 VRDGQTILDPQGSA
-903 RKKSRTQPATAIIG
+903 SR
-917 SGRTYK
+917 
-923 GFLIKSAAPAW
+923 
-934 AVSAQTTRRQ
+934 AQVAMILMN
-944 YRS
+944 YVEHVVNA

>member
-119 LQQDV
+119 LQQDI

-147 TADGKAVPA
+147 TPDGKAVPA

-377 YAREFGFSTAML
+377 YAREFGFTTAML

-404 LPNDTWPVTKIIENI
+404 LPNDTWPVTKIVANI
-419 DKIIEDVASIPV
+419 DQIIDDVAAVPI

-470 GALLDQVLDIV
+470 GALLDQVLNIV

-551 AATTQAYVQGDTAT
+551 VATTQAYVQGDTAT

-662 AAATLANA
+662 ATATLANA

-690 AVNAANDLTA
+690 AVNAADDLTA

-713 GVYDAGQQTYAFD
+713 GAYDAGQQTYAFD

-759 LFAGMTPTTFAPN
+759 LFTGMTPTTFAPN

-789 APAPKAPNTFV
+789 EPAPKAPNTFV

-859 DLTAFPDAA
+859 DLTAFPDAG

-890 VRDGQTILDPQGR
+890 VRDGQTILDPQGSA
-903 RKKSRTQPATAIIG
+903 SR
-917 SGRTYK
+917 
-923 GFLIKSAAPAW
+923 
-934 AVSAQTTRRQ
+934 AQVAMILMN
-944 YRS
+944 YVEHVVNA